1 MMRTRLVKIKR
12 IEKKE
17 IIMAMTMT
25 RTITTTVIMKIMIIR
40 IMIIRITDFTGHKLY
55 HPNQ

>member
-1 MMRTRLVKIKR
+1 MMKTRLVKVKR
-12 IEKKE
+12 IEKKK

-25 RTITTTVIMKIMIIR
+25 KTITTTVIMKIIIRR